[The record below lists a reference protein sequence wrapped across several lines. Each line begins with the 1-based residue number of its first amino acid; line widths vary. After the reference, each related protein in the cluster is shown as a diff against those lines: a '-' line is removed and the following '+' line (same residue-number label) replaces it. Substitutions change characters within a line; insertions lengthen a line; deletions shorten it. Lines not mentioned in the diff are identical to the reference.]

1 MRNVSAVRLS
11 AAVVF
16 MLLLSPAV
24 SAAQQRGST
33 ELGEA
38 FELERR
44 GRYEVASRRYRDI
57 LERSP
62 TNLSALLGLERVLP
76 PINQLDSILPY
87 IDSALVLQPEHGSV
101 RALQVR
107 VFATLDSPDRLTEAA
122 RAWIAAMPLIVP
134 SFNCVRKVTVG
145 QPFAICHHRF
155 GRKTAKATAPP
166 R

>member
-1 MRNVSAVRLS
+1 MRNVAAGKLSAVVL
-11 AAVVF
+11 F
-16 MLLLSPAV
+16 TLLLSPAM

-76 PINQLDSILPY
+76 PIN
-87 IDSALVLQPEHGSV
+87 
-101 RALQVR
+101 
-107 VFATLDSPDRLTEAA
+107 
-122 RAWIAAMPLIVP
+122 
-134 SFNCVRKVTVG
+134 
-145 QPFAICHHRF
+145 
-155 GRKTAKATAPP
+155 
-166 R
+166 

>member
-1 MRNVSAVRLS
+1 MRNVAADRLS
-11 AAVVF
+11 AVVVF

-76 PINQLDSILPY
+76 PISQLDSILPY

-107 VFATLDSPDRLTEAA
+107 VFAKLDSPNRLTEAA
-122 RAWIAAMPLIVP
+122 RAWIAAMPLSSDP
-134 SFNCVRKVTVG
+134 YRE
-145 QPFAICHHRF
+145 
-155 GRKTAKATAPP
+155 
-166 R
+166 